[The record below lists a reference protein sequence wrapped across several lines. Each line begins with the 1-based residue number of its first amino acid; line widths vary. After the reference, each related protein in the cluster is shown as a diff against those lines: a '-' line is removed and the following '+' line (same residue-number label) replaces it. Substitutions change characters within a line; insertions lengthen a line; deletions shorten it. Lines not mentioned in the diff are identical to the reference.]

1 MYCIEGW
8 VYLSGDL
15 NGSFKSRE
23 FGFKQENKA
32 SYNLKSANQYPLPYF
47 KFVHYTF
54 LVGTQK
60 EGEMSLHEEY
70 DDQSFSDYNFD
81 DDIDDMNQKK
91 RVKRML
97 EDRLERKRLRDE
109 FKDDFDELS
118 GEFDWDE
125 LDK

>member
-1 MYCIEGW
+1 M
-8 VYLSGDL
+8 
-15 NGSFKSRE
+15 
-23 FGFKQENKA
+23 
-32 SYNLKSANQYPLPYF
+32 
-47 KFVHYTF
+47 HYTF

-81 DDIDDMNQKK
+81 DDIDEMNQKK